1 MKTRENIHQ
10 KLNNLFFSELA
21 NQLVSPLIK
30 KISCINKGNFNN
42 RFDLRIATD
51 ESQLGNWWR
60 HPIYVIAKP
69 SAKNVVINITI
80 QPQRW
85 PGDGEKYADEHK
97 DNIDKTN
104 QEINDLIKSHSIN
117 APLVKKD
124 IKTEGKFVL
133 SYSLS
138 VTIDKANPTDADY
151 SKFINFLA
159 SLCKL
164 TVSLSDALLISNA
177 TSTDESIVEDEK
189 EEDNEDDDT
198 GFAFMRIVKS
208 DSVSEDVQKKFFT
221 KWQKASETYNGRMG
235 ISCLVPEEANFLADD
250 TVFPVL
256 TCEELL
262 FIEKQITK
270 NKVIPVLGF
279 LPESFLNYSKH
290 IWFIIP
296 FCIWNDDTATVIFVD
311 KNGLYTV
318 DPSAEQ
324 FIMLINWENID
335 EMEIET
341 AIDGDENV
349 SRLYISTERGELTID
364 EFNTSNN
371 ESEFGSYL
379 SILMAIFNVRQPT
392 IIESKG
398 RDFWVEGAGGE
409 GFTSFNSLKEFLS
422 NDKWLNASRP
432 DPAEFRI
439 EETSDNSDDEEQAFL
454 DGKKTV
460 LSDTLTSLAFLYI
473 ATAGADNNLHDEEFL
488 TVNKALA
495 EWTKDGDIG
504 DAAKTAFT
512 YWKSLPSEK
521 EIIVVTEIIN
531 QINNNLS
538 AEHITSIKEDIV
550 KIVDADGE
558 LLEDEKNIVAF
569 IFASLK

>member
-21 NQLVSPLIK
+21 NSLSAPLIK

-42 RFDLRIATD
+42 RFDLRVAAD

-69 SAKNVVINITI
+69 SAENVVINITI

-85 PGDGEKYADEHK
+85 PADGEKYANDHK
-97 DNIDKTN
+97 VSIDKTN

-138 VTIDKANPTDADY
+138 VKIDKANPTDADY

-159 SLCKL
+159 SLCQI
-164 TVSLSDALLISNA
+164 TVSLSDALPIGDA
-177 TSTDESIVEDEK
+177 TSTDESTAEEEKNEEDE
-189 EEDNEDDDT
+189 EDDI

-208 DSVSEDVQKKFFT
+208 DSVSEDVQKKYFM
-221 KWQKASETYNGRMG
+221 KWQKASETYNLRMG
-235 ISCLVPEEANFLADD
+235 ISCLLPEEANFLADD

-256 TCEELL
+256 TREELL

-279 LPESFLNYSKH
+279 LPESFLDYSKH

-296 FCIWNDDTATVIFVD
+296 FCIWNEDTATVIFVD

-335 EMEIET
+335 EMEMET
-341 AIDGDENV
+341 AIDGDINV

-379 SILMAIFNVRQPT
+379 SILMTIFNVRQPT

-398 RDFWVEGAGGE
+398 KEFWVEGAGGE
-409 GFTSFNSLKEFLS
+409 GFVSFDSLKELLS

-432 DPAEFRI
+432 NPAEFRI

-454 DGKKTV
+454 DGKEAV

-473 ATAGADNNLHDEEFL
+473 AAAGADNNLHDEEFD
-488 TVNKALA
+488 TVNKALT

-504 DAAKTAFT
+504 DAGKTAFT
-512 YWKSLPSEK
+512 YWKSLPSDK

-531 QINNNLS
+531 QINNNLT

-550 KIVDADGE
+550 KIVNADGE
-558 LLEDEKNIVAF
+558 LVEDEKNIVAF

>member
-21 NQLVSPLIK
+21 NNLSEPLIK

-42 RFDLRIATD
+42 RFDLRVAAD

-69 SAKNVVINITI
+69 SAENVIINITI

-85 PGDGEKYADEHK
+85 PGDGEKYANDHK
-97 DNIDKTN
+97 DSIDKTN

-133 SYSLS
+133 SYTLS

-159 SLCKL
+159 SLCQI
-164 TVSLSDALLISNA
+164 TASLSDALPIGEA
-177 TSTDESIVEDEK
+177 TSTGESTAEEEKNDED
-189 EEDNEDDDT
+189 EDDDI
-198 GFAFMRIVKS
+198 GFALMNIVKS
-208 DSVSEDVQKKFFT
+208 DSVSGDVQKKYFT

-256 TCEELL
+256 TLKELS
-262 FIEKQITK
+262 FIENQITK

-279 LPESFLNYSKH
+279 LPQSFLDYSKH

-318 DPSAEQ
+318 DPTAEQ
-324 FIMLINWENID
+324 FIMLINWESI
-335 EMEIET
+335 ESMELET
-341 AIDGDENV
+341 AIDGDANV
-349 SRLYISTERGELTID
+349 SRLYITAEKGELSID

-398 RDFWVEGAGGE
+398 KDFWVEGAGGE
-409 GFTSFNSLKEFLS
+409 GFVSFNSLKELSS

-439 EETSDNSDDEEQAFL
+439 EETTDNSDEEEQAFL
-454 DGKKTV
+454 DGKEAV

-473 ATAGADNNLHDEEFL
+473 ATAGADNDLHDEEFM

-495 EWTKDGDIG
+495 EWTKGGDIG

-512 YWKSLPSEK
+512 FWKSLPSDK

-569 IFASLK
+569 IFTSLK

>member
-1 MKTRENIHQ
+1 MITRENIHQ

-21 NQLVSPLIK
+21 NSLSAPLIK
-30 KISCINKGNFNN
+30 KVSCINKGNFNN
-42 RFDLRIATD
+42 RFDLRIAAD

-60 HPIYVIAKP
+60 HPIYIIAKP
-69 SAKNVVINITI
+69 SADNVVINITI

-85 PGDGEKYADEHK
+85 PADGEKYVNDHK
-97 DNIDKTN
+97 VSIDKTN

-124 IKTEGKFVL
+124 VKIEGKFVL

-138 VTIDKANPTDADY
+138 VTIHKANPTDADY
-151 SKFINFLA
+151 SKFINFLV
-159 SLCKL
+159 SLCQI
-164 TVSLSDALLISNA
+164 TVSLSDALPIGDTTL
-177 TSTDESIVEDEK
+177 TDESSVEDIK
-189 EEDNEDDDT
+189 SDEDEDDDI
-198 GFAFMRIVKS
+198 GFALMTIVKS
-208 DSVSEDVQKKFFT
+208 DSVSKDVQKKYFM
-221 KWQKASETYNGRMG
+221 KWQKASETYNLRMG

-256 TCEELL
+256 TREELL

-279 LPESFLNYSKH
+279 LPESFLDYSKH

-296 FCIWNDDTATVIFVD
+296 FCIWNEDTATVIFVD

-341 AIDGDENV
+341 AIDGDINV

-371 ESEFGSYL
+371 ESEFASYL

-398 RDFWVEGAGGE
+398 KEFWVEGAGGE
-409 GFTSFNSLKEFLS
+409 GFVLFDSLKELSS

-432 DPAEFRI
+432 DPSEFRT

-454 DGKKTV
+454 DGKEAV

-473 ATAGADNNLHDEEFL
+473 ATAGADNDLHDEEFM

-512 YWKSLPSEK
+512 YWKSLPSDK

-538 AEHITSIKEDIV
+538 SEHINSIKEDIV